1 MQGGMSVRGA
11 VSGFEV
17 DEVLEQ
23 LMELERQPIERMEQ
37 QGQEILEKQEV
48 WREVDSRAREFQ
60 NALRPMRERWNFLQR
75 EATSSDESVVT
86 AVAEEDAEEATY
98 DIDVKQ
104 LATSHSVGTS
114 EGYADPGEALGI
126 NGDFFLDTGAD
137 VTELEEDLASENDW
151 LEGDISTGF
160 YTQGVTDTQSLEVET
175 LELNEE
181 EQASDADRID
191 VYAHSFTDVEGNGQ
205 MQELQE
211 YFEQNHDI
219 DDFDLE
225 EPLLT
230 LEKNENDEWEAY
242 DQGGNPFEIHEAFP
256 DGILELEA
264 EFIESGENE
273 GEEEILQT
281 RQFDFRHGEDAVNQQ
296 RISINETD
304 SLEEIV
310 EQINHVSE
318 HTGVRASVVMKA
330 EGDHR
335 LVLESEEEGT
345 DGKIQAWSQ
354 DNVLDELQLDQ
365 ELVEAQDAEFEFN
378 GMNIERTSNTVDDLV
393 DGVDFHLEGKGEAT
407 VSVDTDTDRP
417 REMIENFIDTYNDF
431 NSILRQ
437 VQEDDE
443 DDPLLEEEEEEGVQ
457 ERGALRGDTTL
468 QRIESRLRS
477 TIHGHVPE
485 IEEGETPFNS
495 LAEIGISAGAPSTEE
510 QDYMESAEGFLEITD
525 EEALD
530 QALRDD
536 PEGVFELFGR
546 RAPEDEDGNP
556 KGPDG
561 IARQMN
567 EFLDSVVGPDGMSTN
582 RQDELSRQVSDLEER
597 MERVEQRAQRRKE
610 HMIQQFTA
618 MERHIN
624 RMQGEDMAMGAI
636 GDTMDTQQAAGGAGG
651 EEE

>member
-17 DEVLEQ
+17 DEVIEQ
-23 LMELERQPIERMEQ
+23 MMELERRPIERMER
-37 QGQEILEKQEV
+37 QGQEVLEKQEV
-48 WREVDSRAREFQ
+48 WGEVDARAREFQ
-60 NALRPMRERWNFLQR
+60 DALRPMRERWNFLQR

-86 AVAEEDAEEATY
+86 AVAEDNVEEATY
-98 DIDVKQ
+98 NIDVKQ
-104 LATSHSVGTS
+104 LATTHSVGTS
-114 EGYADPGEALGI
+114 EGFTDPGEAPGI
-126 NGDFFLDTGAD
+126 EGDFFLDTGAD
-137 VTELEEDLASENDW
+137 VPELEEDLASENDW

-191 VYAHSFTDVEGNGQ
+191 VYAHSFTDAEGNGQ

-211 YFEQNHDI
+211 YFEQNYDI

-281 RQFDFRHGEDAVNQQ
+281 RQFDFRHGEDAVSQQ
-296 RISINETD
+296 QISIDETD
-304 SLEEIV
+304 SLNEIA
-310 EQINHVSE
+310 EQINILSE
-318 HTGVRASVVMKA
+318 HTGVGASIIMKA

-345 DGKIQAWSQ
+345 DGKIQTWSQ
-354 DNVLDELQLDQ
+354 DNVLEELQLDQ

-393 DGVDFHLEGKGEAT
+393 DGMEFHIEGEGEAT
-407 VSVDTDTDRP
+407 VSVDTDTEGP
-417 REMIENFIDTYNDF
+417 REMIENFISTYNDF

-437 VQEDDE
+437 VQEDD
-443 DDPLLEEEEEEGVQ
+443 DEESPFEEEEGVQ

-468 QRIESRLRS
+468 KRIESRLRS

-510 QDYMESAEGFLEITD
+510 QDYMESAEGFLDITD
-525 EEALD
+525 EEALN

-561 IARQMN
+561 LARQM
-567 EFLDSVVGPDGMSTN
+567 EDYLGSMVGPGGIIDN
-582 RQDELSRQVSDLEER
+582 RQNELSRQVSDLEDR
-597 MERVEQRAQRRKE
+597 MERVEQRVQRRKDR
-610 HMIQQFTA
+610 MIQQFTA

-624 RMQGEDMAMGAI
+624 RIQGEDMAMTAI
-636 GDTMDTQQAAGGAGG
+636 GDGMGMQQPGG